1 MTTHDPGTP
10 ADLAADVL
18 RLRAAGCV
26 YAEDEADLIHA
37 EFPDAERRASIVTG
51 RVAGEP
57 LEHLLGWAEFRGLRI
72 AVAPGV
78 FVPRARSGVLVD
90 AVATALRPGA
100 IVVELCCGAGAARA
114 ALTAEHPGAA
124 LQLHLGD
131 LDATAIACA
140 RRTLAGVDVDPG
152 RARVGDL
159 FDAVPAALRGRIDV
173 IVANAPYVP
182 TAEIALMPSEARDH
196 EAPIALDGG
205 DDGLDLHRRIL
216 SEAPSWLAPGGTV
229 VLETS
234 PRQAPTD
241 LALMHAA
248 GLIGRVV
255 RDDDVEGT
263 AVIGASAPA
272 ATASSP
278 AVPGRPVRGRAA
290 L

>member
-1 MTTHDPGTP
+1 M
-10 ADLAADVL
+10 L
-18 RLRAAGCV
+18 RLRGAGCV
-26 YAEDEADLIHA
+26 YAEDEAALIHA
-37 EFPDAERRASIVTG
+37 EFADADRREAIVV
-51 RVAGEP
+51 RRIAGEP
-57 LEHLLGWAEFRGLRI
+57 LEHLLGWAEFRGLRV

-100 IVVELCCGAGAARA
+100 IVVELCCGAGAVSA
-114 ALTAEHPGAA
+114 ALAAEHPGAS

-131 LDATAIACA
+131 LDAAAIACA
-140 RRTLAGVDVDPG
+140 RRTLAGVGVDPS

-159 FDAVPAALRGRIDV
+159 FGAVPAALRGRIDV
-173 IVANAPYVP
+173 VVANAPYVP

-205 DDGLDLHRRIL
+205 GDGLDLHRRIL
-216 SEAPSWLAPGGTV
+216 SEAPSWLAPHGIV

-241 LALMHAA
+241 LALMHAV
-248 GLIGRVV
+248 GLVGRVV

-263 AVIGASAPA
+263 AVIGESSGAPTIA
-272 ATASSP
+272 PS
-278 AVPGRPVRGRAA
+278 
-290 L
+290 